1 MRVYVTGN
9 ITVDET
15 WSIPDIPK
23 KGASIHGVKVSQ
35 DIGGKG
41 ANQAI
46 ILSRCGIETRLIAA
60 TGNDSNGAWIRQQIK
75 NEPLMLLPDGHFN
88 QHSDTSIILNSADGD
103 NAIITTTAAAD
114 TFSLDEMIPHMADA
128 VAGDILLQQGNFSL
142 DKTRALFQYA
152 RSRGMTTVFNPSPVN
167 PDFCHLWPL
176 IDIAVVNESE
186 AELLQP
192 YGVKTLVITQ
202 GAAGAWLVQEGQ
214 RQFCPAVPA
223 EALDTT
229 GAGDTFLAVM
239 LASALLRGVAPDAL
253 ALAHASR
260 AAAITMTTAAFF
272 LSAFLLPDHR
282 MALQNMDTL
291 LAVCAITASGTP
303 IIVIVLQKKLA
314 KRTFEPDR
322 FTTE

>member
-75 NEPLMLLPDGHFN
+75 NEPLTLLPDGHFN

-114 TFSLDEMIPHMADA
+114 TFSLDEIIPHMADA

-192 YGVKTLVITQ
+192 YGVKTLVITRAPQ
-202 GAAGAWLVQEGQ
+202 APGWSRRASVSFVPPCPPRRLILPARATRSSPSCWLPPCCAASRRMRWRWRTPVALPPLPLAAGGRSA
-214 RQFCPAVPA
+214 RFPAAMSSP
-223 EALDTT
+223 
-229 GAGDTFLAVM
+229 
-239 LASALLRGVAPDAL
+239 P
-253 ALAHASR
+253 
-260 AAAITMTTAAFF
+260 
-272 LSAFLLPDHR
+272 
-282 MALQNMDTL
+282 
-291 LAVCAITASGTP
+291 C
-303 IIVIVLQKKLA
+303 
-314 KRTFEPDR
+314 
-322 FTTE
+322 